1 MKRRTWMMLVLLVAV
16 LAAFYGYRYRVQQ
29 HTDSNPPRIEMSE
42 ETLQLSVRDPEE
54 ALLQGVTA
62 SDRED
67 GDVTASLIVE
77 GIRLLDADGN
87 ATVGYAAFD
96 RAGNVTKASRSVC
109 FTDYE
114 SPRFSLS
121 APLLL
126 HQSSNLD
133 ALNYIHATD
142 LLDGDI
148 THRIR
153 ATVLT
158 ENVISTVGEHLVE
171 FRVTNSLGDTVK
183 LELPLEV
190 YAQTYQATL
199 NLTDYLI
206 YLPVGADFD
215 PVHYL
220 SSYKERNETISL
232 KDGIPGTLSVQTVGT
247 VDTDT
252 PGVYTIE
259 YRLQTLAGENETV
272 QTKACTKLIVV
283 VEG

>member
-1 MKRRTWMMLVLLVAV
+1 MKRKTWVMLALVMAALAV
-16 LAAFYGYRYRVQQ
+16 FYGYRYRVQQ
-29 HTDSNPPRIEMSE
+29 HTDGNPPRIEMSE
-42 ETLQLSVRDPEE
+42 EMLQLSVLDSEE

-77 GIRLLDADGN
+77 NIRLLDADGN
-87 ATVGYAAFD
+87 ATVSYAAFD
-96 RAGNVTKASRSVC
+96 RAGNVTKATRRVC

-114 SPRFSLS
+114 SPRFSLT

-133 ALNYIHATD
+133 ALNYIHASD

-148 THRIR
+148 TRRIR
-153 ATVLT
+153 ATLLT

-206 YLPVGADFD
+206 YLPVGAAFD
-215 PVHYL
+215 PEHYL
-220 SSYKERNETISL
+220 SSYKEQRETISL
-232 KDGIPGTLSVQTVGT
+232 KGGIPETLSVQVVGT
-247 VDTDT
+247 VDTNT
-252 PGVYTIE
+252 PGVYTVE
-259 YRLQTLAGENETV
+259 YRVQTMAGENETV
-272 QTKACTKLIVV
+272 QTKACTRLIVV

>member
-1 MKRRTWMMLVLLVAV
+1 MKRRTWVMLALVMAALAV
-16 LAAFYGYRYRVQQ
+16 FYGYRYRVQQ
-29 HTDSNPPRIEMSE
+29 HTDGNPPRIEMSE
-42 ETLQLSVRDPEE
+42 EMLQLSVLDSEE

-77 GIRLLDADGN
+77 NIRLLDADGN
-87 ATVGYAAFD
+87 ATVSYAAFD
-96 RAGNVTKASRSVC
+96 RAGNVTKATRQVQ
-109 FTDYE
+109 FIDYE
-114 SPRFSLS
+114 SPRFSLT

-133 ALNYIHATD
+133 ALNYIHASD

-148 THRIR
+148 TRRIR
-153 ATVLT
+153 ATLLT

-206 YLPVGADFD
+206 YLPEGAAFD
-215 PVHYL
+215 PEHYL
-220 SSYKERNETISL
+220 SSYKEQNETISL
-232 KDGIPGTLSVQTVGT
+232 KGGIPETLSVQVVGT
-247 VDTDT
+247 VDTNT

-259 YRLQTLAGENETV
+259 YRVQTMAGENETV
-272 QTKACTKLIVV
+272 QTKARTRLIVV